1 MVISYNLNHRS
12 LFVVNGVISR
22 IPVVIGVIAVIPA
35 SFLKDDWCYKLVEN
49 GDFLPKMGLKNQN
62 YNYPLYDK
70 TRFLKSDIK

>member
-1 MVISYNLNHRS
+1 M
-12 LFVVNGVISR
+12 
-22 IPVVIGVIAVIPA
+22 IGVIAVIRA
-35 SFLKDDWCYKLVEN
+35 SFLKDDWCYSRCSGENDLLQNQEKVVEN